1 MNVSFFILYLG
12 DGMKLYLDILFM
24 INMGFDF
31 LLLTSVSY
39 ILHRC
44 ASIKRLLLG
53 SLFGGST
60 IFILFLPLNSF
71 TLFLF
76 KVIVSIGMVLL
87 AFSYRDI
94 KYTLKNLG
102 YLYMTS
108 IVLGGFMY
116 FLNTEFSYKQEG
128 LIFYYEGLS
137 INFIV
142 LILAS
147 PVILVLYIKQLKWL
161 KEHRDYYH
169 TVKISFKEG
178 EISGVGFLDTGSSIT
193 DPYLKKPVLVL
204 DKRKFIYDLNR
215 FKMVLVP
222 ITTATGTSLMR
233 CITPKNVLID
243 NKPLD
248 KEILI
253 GLLDEKLL
261 LDGVDMILSLKIME
275 GL

>member
-1 MNVSFFILYLG
+1 
-12 DGMKLYLDILFM
+12 MKLYLDVILFL
-24 INMGFDF
+24 NTGFDF
-31 LLLTSVSY
+31 LLLLAVSY
-39 ILHRC
+39 ILHRG
-44 ASIKRLLLG
+44 ASLKRILYG

-60 IFILFLPLNSF
+60 IFILFLPLNNF

-76 KVIVSIGMVLL
+76 KFIVSIGMILIT
-87 AFSYRDI
+87 FSYRDLR
-94 KYTLKNLG
+94 YTLKNMG

-128 LIFYYEGLS
+128 LIFYHTGLS

-142 LILAS
+142 LIVTS
-147 PVILVLYIKQLKWL
+147 PIILYLYIKQLKWL
-161 KEHRDYYH
+161 KNNQEYYH
-169 TVKISFKEG
+169 TVELQFQEIKIH
-178 EISGVGFLDTGSSIT
+178 GVGFLDTGSSII
-193 DPYLKKPVLVL
+193 DPYLKRPVLVL

-222 ITTATGTSLMR
+222 ITTASGTSLMK
-233 CITPKNVLID
+233 CITPTMVKIDDKPVRQQVLV
-243 NKPLD
+243 
-248 KEILI
+248 

-261 LDGVDMILSLKIME
+261 LDGVDIILSLKTME